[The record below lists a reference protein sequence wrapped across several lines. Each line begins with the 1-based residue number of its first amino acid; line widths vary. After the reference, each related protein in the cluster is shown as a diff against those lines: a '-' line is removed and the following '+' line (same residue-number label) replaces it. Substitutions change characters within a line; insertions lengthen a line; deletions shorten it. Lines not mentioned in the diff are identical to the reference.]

1 MRKIHKSH
9 KLENVC
15 YDIRG
20 PAIQEAKRL
29 EEEGYEIARLNI
41 GNPASFGF
49 NAPEEVIHDVTINIK
64 NAQGYSDEKGI
75 FPARKAVMQY
85 AQQRNIP
92 GVSIDDIFLGNGA
105 SELIVFAMQAL
116 CNKGCEI
123 LLPAPV
129 YPLWSAAVNLS
140 GGKPVY
146 YRCDEQSDWNPDVQD
161 IAAKITD
168 KTRAVVV
175 INPNNPTGAVY
186 PKDVLKQI
194 VALARQHDL
203 VIFADEIYDK
213 IVYDGNTHV
222 SIASLAD
229 DLLCITFN
237 GLSKAYR
244 AAGFRAGWMIVSGAK
259 DHAND
264 YLEGLRILASMRL
277 CSNVPAQYGIQT
289 SLGGYQ
295 SIYDMVLPGGRL
307 RMQRDAAYEM
317 LVDIPG
323 ISCVKP
329 KGALYLF
336 PRVDT
341 KKFNITSDTRMIL
354 DLLLH
359 KHILVVQGTGFDW
372 PDPDHFRIVF
382 LPPADEL
389 RDAMGKIGDF
399 FAHYRQQ

>member
-1 MRKIHKSH
+1 
-9 KLENVC
+9 
-15 YDIRG
+15 
-20 PAIQEAKRL
+20 
-29 EEEGYEIARLNI
+29 
-41 GNPASFGF
+41 
-49 NAPEEVIHDVTINIK
+49 
-64 NAQGYSDEKGI
+64 
-75 FPARKAVMQY
+75 
-85 AQQRNIP
+85 
-92 GVSIDDIFLGNGA
+92 
-105 SELIVFAMQAL
+105 
-116 CNKGCEI
+116 
-123 LLPAPV
+123 
-129 YPLWSAAVNLS
+129 
-140 GGKPVY
+140 
-146 YRCDEQSDWNPDVQD
+146 
-161 IAAKITD
+161 
-168 KTRAVVV
+168 
-175 INPNNPTGAVY
+175 
-186 PKDVLKQI
+186 
-194 VALARQHDL
+194 
-203 VIFADEIYDK
+203 
-213 IVYDGNTHV
+213 
-222 SIASLAD
+222 
-229 DLLCITFN
+229 
-237 GLSKAYR
+237 
-244 AAGFRAGWMIVSGAK
+244 MIVSGAK
-259 DHAND
+259 DHAGD